1 MDHYARLILKVSQKI
16 SEIKDLVDEED
27 CADVFKY
34 VFCFALHVPDL
45 FGDGKQTAGYS
56 WHVDDK
62 MDCEDILLILEEA
75 YKIHGGDDLT
85 DLDWFQKN

>member
-1 MDHYARLILKVSQKI
+1 MTKLKSVVLFLEQFYLPLPKEFSIDLDLLIPV
-16 SEIKDLVDEED
+16 
-27 CADVFKY
+27 Y
-34 VFCFALHVPDL
+34 VADL

-62 MDCEDILLILEEA
+62 MDFDDILLILEEA